1 MYPRFSPKF
10 FGWFSVLI
18 SLTTTAMAVRFQ
30 VTVSHQSA
38 EARPAE
44 TIVLPFAEVRAR
56 LPEVRFDH
64 VQVRRA
70 DTGAVVAA
78 QVTNF
83 NPDDRQAL
91 YDDLVWQH
99 DFAAGET
106 SATFLVET
114 TDAVVPPFQT
124 KVFARHVPERLD
136 DFAWENDRMAHR
148 AYGPGL
154 DTPAAGK
161 SQMISS
167 GIDYW
172 SKRVR
177 YPIVDRWYLK
187 GHDAYHIDTG
197 EGVDDYSVGTN
208 RGVGGLGVWRDGGLK
223 PSHNWA
229 AARVLANGPI
239 RAVFELDYAP
249 WDAGAGVTVSETKRF
264 TVDAGLNFDRIES
277 TFHIVGADEV
287 DIAVGLS
294 FNAALQPITTQRAE
308 QDWISDWSTYA
319 KGGGQ
324 LGTTVILSPGAGRG
338 FAEDSGNRYIL
349 TRVRNGETLTYFAG
363 GGWTRSGDFSSQQ
376 DWENYVRN
384 FAQRLRQPLNLTL
397 DPLL

>member
-1 MYPRFSPKF
+1 MTLFRSLFPLVGFLLLMAFTPAAMADRFS
-10 FGWFSVLI
+10 
-18 SLTTTAMAVRFQ
+18 
-30 VTVSHQSA
+30 VTVSHDLA
-38 EARPAE
+38 VARAAE

-56 LPEVRFDH
+56 LPDVRFDH

-70 DTGAVVAA
+70 DTGAVVPA

-83 NPDDRQAL
+83 NPDDRRAR

-106 SATFLVET
+106 TATFLIET
-114 TDAVVPPFQT
+114 TDAVVPPFQS

-167 GIDYW
+167 GLDYW

-177 YPIVDRWYLK
+177 YPIVNRWYLK
-187 GHDAYHIDTG
+187 GHDAYHIDSG
-197 EGVDDYSVGTN
+197 EGVDNYSVGTN
-208 RGVGGLGVWRDGGLK
+208 RGVGGLGVWRNGRLH

-249 WDAGAGVTVSETKRF
+249 WDAGNGVRLRETKRF

-277 TFHIVGADEV
+277 TFQLEGAETV
-287 DIAVGLS
+287 EIAVGLS
-294 FNAALQPITTQRAE
+294 FTEALQPVATGNAD
-308 QDWISDWSTYA
+308 QDWIIDWSTYPS
-319 KGGGQ
+319 GGGQ
-324 LGTTVILSPGAGRG
+324 LGTAVLLAPGASHG
-338 FAEDSGNRYIL
+338 FVEDAGNRYIL
-349 TRVRNGETLTYFAG
+349 TRVRDGATLTYFAG

-376 DWENYVRN
+376 DWENYVQA
-384 FAQRLRQPLNLTL
+384 FAKRLRHPLTLSL
-397 DPLL
+397 DPLP

>member
-1 MYPRFSPKF
+1 M
-10 FGWFSVLI
+10 
-18 SLTTTAMAVRFQ
+18 
-30 VTVSHQSA
+30 
-38 EARPAE
+38 
-44 TIVLPFAEVRAR
+44 
-56 LPEVRFDH
+56 
-64 VQVRRA
+64 
-70 DTGAVVAA
+70 AA

-83 NPDDRQAL
+83 DPDDRRAL

-106 SATFLVET
+106 SATFLIET
-114 TDAVVPPFQT
+114 TDAPVPPFQS

-167 GIDYW
+167 GMDYW

-187 GHDAYHIDTG
+187 GHDAYHIDSG
-197 EGVDDYSVGTN
+197 EGVDNYSVGTN
-208 RGVGGLGVWRDGGLK
+208 RGVGGLGVWHQGALR
-223 PSHNWA
+223 PSHNWST
-229 AARVLANGPI
+229 ARVLANGPI

-249 WDAGAGVTVSETKRF
+249 WDAGNGVMVRETKRF

-277 TFHIVGADEV
+277 TFHLEGAESV
-287 DIAVGLS
+287 EIAVGLS
-294 FNAALQPITTQRAE
+294 FTQALQPIITQNAE
-308 QDWISDWSTYA
+308 QDWIGDWSTYPA
-319 KGGGQ
+319 SGGQ
-324 LGTTVILSPGAGRG
+324 LGTTVMLAPGASHG
-338 FAEDSGNRYIL
+338 FAEDATNRYIL
-349 TRVRNGETLTYFAG
+349 TRVRDGATLTHFAG

-376 DWENYVRN
+376 DWENYVQA
-384 FAQRLRQPLNLTL
+384 FAVRLRHPLTLSL
-397 DPLL
+397 DPLP